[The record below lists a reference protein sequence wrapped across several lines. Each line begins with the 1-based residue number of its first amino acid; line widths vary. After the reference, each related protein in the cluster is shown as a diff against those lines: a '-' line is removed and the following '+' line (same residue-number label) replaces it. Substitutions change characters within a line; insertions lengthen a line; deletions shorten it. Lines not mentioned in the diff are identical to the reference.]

1 MITRRS
7 VLAAAGSSLILQAI
21 LPRWTMAD
29 SVPSTL
35 DHILLGCRDLDAGI
49 AFMEKLSGYR
59 AAIGGSH
66 PGRGTRNA
74 LLALGGLRY
83 LEILAPDPEQNG
95 LAWHQ
100 EISQLT
106 EPALVGW
113 ALRDKDVAAH
123 AARLRARGVE
133 CIGPLEGSR
142 TRPDGQVF
150 RWKTLMLADDKSGVL
165 PFYIEWDEHSPHPS
179 AEAPGACLLTDFHHS
194 GHVIESPPP
203 NANLKKML
211 QPEHPAQLHARI
223 AGLLGEFELTSKA
236 IPSEAWTTH

>member
-21 LPRWTMAD
+21 LPLRTMAD
-29 SVPSTL
+29 AVSPAL
-35 DHILLGCRDLDAGI
+35 DHILLGCSDLDAGI
-49 AFMEKLSGYR
+49 EFMEKLSGYR
-59 AAIGGSH
+59 AALGGSH

-74 LLALGGLRY
+74 LLALGGQRY
-83 LEILAPDPEQNG
+83 LEILAPDPEQSD
-95 LAWHQ
+95 LTWHK
-100 EISQLT
+100 ELSRLT
-106 EPALVGW
+106 KPALVGW
-113 ALRDKDVAAH
+113 ALRDKDVATH
-123 AARLRARGVE
+123 AAHLRARGVE

-150 RWKTLMLADDKSGVL
+150 RWKSLMLADDKSGIL
-165 PFYIEWDEHSPHPS
+165 PFYIQWDEHSPHPS
-179 AEAPGACLLTDFHHS
+179 SEAPGACLLTDFHRS
-194 GHVIESPPP
+194 GHVIENPSP

-211 QPEHPAQLHARI
+211 QPDNPAQLHAKI